1 MIDKATAQHIK
12 DTANIVEVV
21 SDYVHLTRRGP
32 NYMGLCPFY
41 NERSPYSSVNIRRN
55 YCYCFSCHKGGSPVN
70 FIMEKE
76 GISYHDALLHL
87 AKKYGIKVEEREL
100 TDEEKE
106 ARTERES
113 LMVASEW
120 AMHRM
125 EQDLRDTRQGRE
137 VGLSYLYERGVT
149 DEAVKAFHLGYA
161 LDVSDHL
168 TRQMLSAGFELDVL
182 RKLGLTGVNSQ
193 GHTYDKY
200 RGRVIFPIMN
210 PAGKVVAFGGRDLKG
225 GPAKYINSP
234 ESILYTKSH
243 ELYGIYQA
251 KSEMVRQDKCYL
263 VEGYLDVIGMWQ
275 SGLQNTVASS
285 GTALTD
291 GQINMIHRFTENI
304 TLIYDGDKAGIKAAI
319 RGMDMLL
326 NHRMKVKV
334 LLLPDG
340 HDPDSFSREKTPE
353 EFREYIAA
361 HETDVI
367 RFKMQVLL
375 SDIQNDPQQ
384 RVSAINSICR
394 TIAHIQD
401 PTERLVYVGECSRMM
416 DIPQEAVMAAV
427 SRAREEVMQHFKR
440 ERELKKLDSTQEQME
455 PAQNSPAPTADATD
469 TTVTA
474 VETKREND
482 IISRSLRKKME
493 QKDTPFKTLE
503 RELMTLCVRYG
514 YLPLEKDKDL
524 LVVEYIA
531 NELEIDN
538 VTFSYSPYNQILN
551 LMLEKV
557 NDYLDDLE
565 RYEKTVTDRIAEDR
579 EKGIQK
585 IASSGFSIAEIE
597 REEKKLEEELE
608 QKQMEALLEYSRD
621 YPGNFLTS
629 DDNDSIRKESID
641 LIAEKHTLSNIYA
654 KKAEGRPEDRVFED
668 ALRAITVYKNELL
681 EIKLKNLMEEL
692 NEAQRTGDMEATGRL
707 QLKILKY
714 NKVRAEV
721 AKHIGER
728 IISPRLKGG
737 KRY

>member
-1 MIDKATAQHIK
+1 MIDKATVQRIK

-21 SDYVHLTRRGP
+21 SDYVHLTRRGT
-32 NYMGLCPFY
+32 NYMGLCPFH
-41 NERSPYSSVNIRRN
+41 NERTPSFSVNSRRN

-113 LMVASEW
+113 LMVASEG

-125 EQDLRDTRQGRE
+125 EQDLRDTQQGRE
-137 VGLSYLYERGVT
+137 VGLTYLYGRGVT
-149 DEAVKAFHLGYA
+149 DEAIKAFHLGYA

-168 TRQMLSAGFELDVL
+168 TRQMLSAGFELEVL

-353 EFREYIAA
+353 QFREYIAE

-384 RVSAINSICR
+384 RVTAINSICR

-401 PTERLVYVGECSRMM
+401 PTERMVYIAECSRMM

-440 ERELKKLDSTQEQME
+440 ERELKKLDAAQEHKQPTGTTQPEIST
-455 PAQNSPAPTADATD
+455 PDAAIEEKGD
-469 TTVTA
+469 
-474 VETKREND
+474 ND
-482 IISRSLRKKME
+482 IISRSLQKKME
-493 QKDTPFKTLE
+493 REKTPFKSLE
-503 RELMTLCVRYG
+503 SELMTLCVRYG
-514 YLPLEKDKDL
+514 YLPLEKDKEL

-538 VTFSYSPYNQILN
+538 VSFSYSPYNQILN
-551 LMLEKV
+551 LMLQKV

-565 RYEKTVTDRIAEDR
+565 RHEKVVADNIAEER

-585 IASSGFSIAEIE
+585 IAAGGLTIAEIE
-597 REEKKLEEELE
+597 REERKLEEELA
-608 QKQMEALLEYSRD
+608 QRQMEAVLEFSRD

-629 DDNDSIRKESID
+629 DDNDSIRKESIE

-654 KKAEGRPEDRVFED
+654 RKTEERPEERVFED

-681 EIKLKNLMEEL
+681 EIKLKNLMAEL
-692 NEAQRTGDMEATGRL
+692 NEAQKKGDMEATGQL

-714 NKVRAEV
+714 NKVRSEV
-721 AKHIGER
+721 AKRIGER
-728 IISPRLKGG
+728 IISPRLKRDLGMKYEG
-737 KRY
+737 